1 MWNKCRQKFYNVT
14 LRTKLILVFI
24 ATTLVILMVNLFLYI
39 NINKMINR
47 MDNIYQSNINLN
59 ELASALLEVQDG
71 MTAYLNTKTTDAME
85 EYYRSKQNYNMLVN
99 ELRDQV
105 TNNDLML
112 MERNIREM
120 SIKYLQ
126 ITNQAI
132 DAKRGRNVE
141 KYKLHYENAT
151 QVYEYIS
158 TYIYSLNNE
167 QFKDNSSNY
176 KILSVSL
183 HYLELISTI
192 ILVMIAFCNVI
203 LIVFVTGTITNPLK
217 VLASVANRVAGGE
230 LNIPLLQVRSGDE
243 VGVVSSA
250 FNKMLINIRLYIK
263 QITQSMKNEQELKE
277 KELMMETHLKDARL
291 KYLQAQINP
300 HFLFNT
306 FNAGAQLAMMEGAD
320 RTYEYIQNTARF
332 FRYNI
337 KKDNDIVTLREE
349 IELIDNYIYI
359 LNVRFSGEI
368 RFVKEV
374 EETLTDIK
382 IPGMILQPIVEN
394 SVNYG
399 IRNIDWPGEII
410 LSVYEKKDKV
420 CISVRDNGVG
430 VTKEVISRIMTG
442 KVKAEDMGQDS
453 NGVGLS
459 NVIGRLR
466 LLYGEMNV
474 FSILSEGE
482 NMGTEVVITIPNSK
496 KG

>member
-141 KYKLHYENAT
+141 KYKMHYENAT

-368 RFVKEV
+368 QFVKEV

-482 NMGTEVVITIPNSK
+482 NKGTEVVITIPNAK